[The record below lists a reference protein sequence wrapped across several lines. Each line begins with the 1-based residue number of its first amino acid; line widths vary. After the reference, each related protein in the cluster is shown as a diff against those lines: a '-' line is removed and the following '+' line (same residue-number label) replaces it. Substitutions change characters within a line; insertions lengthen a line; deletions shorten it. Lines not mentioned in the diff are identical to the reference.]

1 MRQFVARIKPKTR
14 DDGLGEIPTSH
25 YSRSRKRRAPPSSTF
40 SKISATS
47 LSRSPDD
54 EEDVES
60 LLLLLSPTAGVSSA
74 IARFCECSPRACFWL
89 FGEEQNVFFVSLFLG
104 DLLHSRQSP
113 REERTPRES
122 ALLATKKK
130 LARVVCAAMVVHNTY
145 LANR

>member
-1 MRQFVARIKPKTR
+1 MSQFVARIKPKTR

-47 LSRSPDD
+47 LSRSSDE

-60 LLLLLSPTAGVSSA
+60 LLLLLSPSTGVSSA

-89 FGEEQNVFFVSLFLG
+89 FGKEQNVFFVSLFLG

-113 REERTPRES
+113 RERTPCES

-130 LARVVCAAMVVHNTY
+130 LVRVVCAAMVV
-145 LANR
+145 RERVPSE